1 MPKNIDTIIFDL
13 DGTLLDTLTDL
24 SNSINYAMAKH
35 GFPTHTEESVR
46 QMVGNGIYVLME
58 KAIPKGKENPYFDAC
73 LKDFREHYE
82 LHKKDYTKPFPGIL
96 ELLKKCREQGYKM
109 AVVSNKFDLAVKGLC
124 QDFFSPYITTAIGE
138 SPQIARKPAPD
149 TVFAAIEELQASAEK
164 CVYVGDSDVDLATA
178 QNAGIPCISVSW
190 GFRSREFLL
199 DHGASAIAGSAG
211 ALWDILESMA

>member
-1 MPKNIDTIIFDL
+1 M
-13 DGTLLDTLTDL
+13 
-24 SNSINYAMAKH
+24 
-35 GFPTHTEESVR
+35 
-46 QMVGNGIYVLME
+46 
-58 KAIPKGKENPYFDAC
+58 
-73 LKDFREHYE
+73 
-82 LHKKDYTKPFPGIL
+82 
-96 ELLKKCREQGYKM
+96 KKCREQGYKM